1 MLRTRVM
8 PVLLVDNRQLVKTR
22 KFSSPRYIGD
32 PINTIKIFNDKEVDE
47 VIVLDIGASKAKKE
61 PDYDYLDKLAS
72 QCFMPLSYGGGIY
85 TAEQAY
91 KLLNSGIEKI
101 ILNKAAVEA
110 PHLITEIAAKVGS
123 QSVVVSI
130 DIKENWFG
138 RQRVCTLGGRH
149 ATTLVPAEWA
159 QKVVA
164 LGAGEIFLNSIDR
177 DGTRR
182 GYDLNLI
189 KAVATSVSV
198 PLVVCGGAN
207 SLMDFRQAVNSGA
220 TAVAAGSLF
229 VFKGPLDAVLITYPS
244 QSELLQTFGD

>member
-1 MLRTRVM
+1 ML
-8 PVLLVDNRQLVKTR
+8 LIDSRQLIKTR
-22 KFSSPRYIGD
+22 KFSSPRYVGD

-47 VIVLDIGASKAKKE
+47 IIVLDIGASKAQKE
-61 PDYDYLDKLAS
+61 PDYDYLEKLAS
-72 QCFMPLSYGGGIY
+72 QCFMPLSYGGGIH

-110 PHLITEIAAKVGS
+110 PHLIAEIATKVGS

-130 DIKENWFG
+130 DVKENWFG
-138 RQRVCTLGGRH
+138 HQRVCTLGGRQ
-149 ATTLVPAEWA
+149 ATTYVPAEWA

-182 GYDLNLI
+182 GYDLDLI

-207 SLMDFRQAVNSGA
+207 SLLDFRQAVNSGA

-229 VFKGPLDAVLITYPS
+229 VFKGPLDAVLITFPS
-244 QSELLQTFGD
+244 QSELLQTFSD

>member
-8 PVLLVDNRQLVKTR
+8 PVLLIDNRQLVKTR
-22 KFSSPRYIGD
+22 KFSSSRYIGD

-85 TAEQAY
+85 TVEQAY

-130 DIKENWFG
+130 DVKENWFG
-138 RQRVCTLGGRH
+138 RQRVFTLGGRH

-229 VFKGPLDAVLITYPS
+229 VFKGPLDAVLITFPS
-244 QSELLQTFGD
+244 QSELLQAFGD